1 MSTRTMV
8 LAAISLVS
16 AAAAARTEERQ
27 VGDFSAVHIESGIHA
42 TVEVGPRRPIRIEAD
57 DAVLPLVEVR
67 VEGDELRIGFK
78 PNARWTGERPVRV
91 SIQTPQLRG
100 ASASGGSEVRATFT
114 RGNDAEV
121 QASGGSVI
129 KARGID
135 AARLSVQGSGG
146 AVLEI
151 VGVADAL
158 DLQLSGGSQLH
169 GRDLSVK
176 DLSVQASGGSE
187 VELRADGRVRG
198 NLSGGSQVHVK
209 GRATAK
215 VNTSGGSELTVDD

>member
-1 MSTRTMV
+1 MCPRLKPRGPSRHF
-8 LAAISLVS
+8 LAI
-16 AAAAARTEERQ
+16 
-27 VGDFSAVHIESGIHA
+27 GGVHVH
-42 TVEVGPRRPIRIEAD
+42 
-57 DAVLPLVEVR
+57 
-67 VEGDELRIGFK
+67 

-135 AARLSVQGSGG
+135 AARLSIQGSGG

-151 VGVADAL
+151 AGVADAF
-158 DLQLSGGSQLH
+158 DLQ
-169 GRDLSVK
+169 
-176 DLSVQASGGSE
+176 
-187 VELRADGRVRG
+187 
-198 NLSGGSQVHVK
+198 
-209 GRATAK
+209 
-215 VNTSGGSELTVDD
+215 